1 MCVSR
6 SKSYQNFLFDS
17 VKKLC
22 LGGADLGSA
31 GIKPSS
37 RDRLYSQSTQ
47 YCDVSLGY
55 NSTIMRTHGLCLFI
69 STSTKTFSSANS
81 SCASMQGQLVM
92 IKTSAKNIT
101 MLKIMQELNI
111 VRAWVGLN
119 DRQTEG
125 TYVWSDGSLAT
136 PTDMKLFIDLQPD
149 NSGNADCVIILQKY
163 TGLDDVWCLNNEFY
177 FCEYVT

>member
-55 NSTIMRTHGLCLFI
+55 NSTIMRTHGLCLSQHPQKPFLQL
-69 STSTKTFSSANS
+69 TALVLACKAN
-81 SCASMQGQLVM
+81 
-92 IKTSAKNIT
+92 
-101 MLKIMQELNI
+101 
-111 VRAWVGLN
+111 W
-119 DRQTEG
+119 
-125 TYVWSDGSLAT
+125 
-136 PTDMKLFIDLQPD
+136 
-149 NSGNADCVIILQKY
+149 
-163 TGLDDVWCLNNEFY
+163 
-177 FCEYVT
+177 